1 MEGMKRLLCLFLSLV
16 LACLPAVSLAGLRS
30 GSTGEAVRLLQQRL
44 IVLGLLSGSADGDY
58 GQQTLNAVREAQRLL
73 ALGGYPVSATGQADD
88 DTLNLLFDESAE
100 TTLRTLCEGSSGSRV
115 REVQN
120 RLVDLNLLETAV
132 DGDYGSG
139 TAEAV
144 RQFQLKM
151 QQLGASVTRTDGV
164 LDLPTQELLFSDL
177 SRYHYPAPIC
187 FDETDPLSLTPDFLY
202 SDACIVIDAPSGKVL
217 FEHNSRE
224 RMYPAST
231 TKILTLLL
239 ALEMSNLS
247 ETVIIPESAS
257 QVPAD
262 SSLTPVYPGEKMT
275 MDALLHGLMI
285 RSGNDAA
292 NAVATICSGSVE
304 SFVEAMNQ
312 KAAQL
317 GALDSHFANPH
328 GYHDEAHYTTAYDLS
343 LIARQGLTQS
353 DFCRIVTCLSY
364 ELPATQK
371 REALPLTCTH
381 ELFNPESEYYIPYA
395 AGIKSGYT
403 SAAGFCYVGAA
414 QTGQGTLIAVVLHA
428 PTRNR
433 AWMDMDKLFAYGYA
447 AMEN

>member
-1 MEGMKRLLCLFLSLV
+1 MKRLACLFLSILFMI
-16 LACLPAVSLAGLRS
+16 LPAVSLAGLRAGAS
-30 GSTGEAVRLLQQRL
+30 GESVRLMQQRL
-44 IVLGLLSGSADGDY
+44 IALGLLEGSADGDF
-58 GQQTLNAVREAQRLL
+58 GQKTLNAVREAQRLL
-73 ALGGYPVSATGQADD
+73 AFAGYPVEVNGYADD
-88 DTLNLLFDESAE
+88 DTLDLLFDESAE
-100 TTLRTLCEGSSGSRV
+100 AALRTLCAGSSGSRV
-115 REVQN
+115 KEVQN
-120 RLVDLNLLETAV
+120 RLLDLNLLEPPV

-151 QQLGASVTRTDGV
+151 QQLGATVSRTDGV
-164 LDLPTQELLFSDL
+164 LDLPTQQLLFSDL
-177 SRYHYPAPIC
+177 SPYHYPAPIC
-187 FDETDPLSLTPDFLY
+187 FNEAEPLSLTPDYLY
-202 SDACIVIDAPSGKVL
+202 SDACIVIDATSGKTL
-217 FEHNSRE
+217 FEHNSGQ

-239 ALEMSNLS
+239 ALEMSDLQENI
-247 ETVIIPESAS
+247 TIPESAS

-262 SSLTPVYPGEKMT
+262 SSLTPVYPGERMT

-304 SFVEAMNQ
+304 AFVEKMNE

-317 GALDSHFANPH
+317 GALDSHFVNPH
-328 GYHDEAHYTTAYDLS
+328 GYHDEEHYTTARDLAV
-343 LIARQGLTQS
+343 IARQGLTQAE
-353 DFCRIVTCLSY
+353 FCRIVTCLSY
-364 ELPATQK
+364 ELPATSK
-371 REALPLTCTH
+371 REALPLYCTH
-381 ELFNPESEYYIPYA
+381 ELFNPESEFFIPYA

-414 QTGQGTLIAVVLHA
+414 QTTQGTLIAVVLHA

-433 AWMDMDKLFAYGYA
+433 AWMDLDKLFAYGYA
-447 AMEN
+447 AMK